1 MKDRFIICYPLHLLA
16 CRFRLHCPSKNPGL
30 LQSRTTRLAAL
41 FLALILAAG
50 VHPLSAEINSRHTL
64 LWATFPYPPGV
75 STDFQ
80 KNRDLF
86 LAPVMDPQEVAPA
99 ALRDENRITDF
110 TAQQFNR
117 LDGNICSDLLQ
128 LREAVTDGFNT
139 IYRTNELLEQNI
151 EQEVTQESNE
161 RQLYFKLRKERDA
174 ALENAW
180 MDFFR
185 WQSAKCSGEESWF
198 SDPVADSRKQV
209 DASLKGLKQ
218 KTLALRLAWF
228 RFLSRLDLE
237 TRRKI
242 LLN

>member
-86 LAPVMDPQEVAPA
+86 LAPVMDPQEVARA

-128 LREAVTDGFNT
+128 LREAVAPLHA
-139 IYRTNELLEQNI
+139 ELAQM
-151 EQEVTQESNE
+151 QG
-161 RQLYFKLRKERDA
+161 RQIKALA
-174 ALENAW
+174 ALKELWIETKQISRRLNHLDGKW
-180 MDFFR
+180 M
-185 WQSAKCSGEESWF
+185 
-198 SDPVADSRKQV
+198 
-209 DASLKGLKQ
+209 
-218 KTLALRLAWF
+218 
-228 RFLSRLDLE
+228 
-237 TRRKI
+237 
-242 LLN
+242 

>member
-1 MKDRFIICYPLHLLA
+1 
-16 CRFRLHCPSKNPGL
+16 
-30 LQSRTTRLAAL
+30 
-41 FLALILAAG
+41 
-50 VHPLSAEINSRHTL
+50 
-64 LWATFPYPPGV
+64 
-75 STDFQ
+75 
-80 KNRDLF
+80 
-86 LAPVMDPQEVAPA
+86 MDPQEVARA